1 MGNMV
6 FKEENSSIVKYW
18 TIINC
23 QESSCQIRSANG
35 VKESFGRSWL
45 LGKDGGKYV
54 SPGIAPPPW
63 VSSVESSV
71 GPPAHL
77 SIDSSG
83 RGDSVWKHRSWC
95 QRTRYFTLW
104 SLSNHGW
111 QEGLP
116 PWLYSIVNP
125 QRPHPTEDCP
135 LTIPIPTHS
144 INVWSAEQRM
154 SKKKRGGGGGG
165 AGSPWEILDSDYK
178 SFPFFPKPPL
188 LQSLNENVDNLTH
201 ALYYPYSDRPCPNS
215 KAGTHFIQLSSRL
228 PSPWHLKR

>member
-165 AGSPWEILDSDYK
+165 QGVLEKFSIVITRAFL
-178 SFPFFPKPPL
+178 FFPNRLCYKVWMKMWTILRTPCTIRTVTDHVPIQRPAHTSSSSL
-188 LQSLNENVDNLTH
+188 LVS
-201 ALYYPYSDRPCPNS
+201 PRP
-215 KAGTHFIQLSSRL
+215 GT
-228 PSPWHLKR
+228 

>member
-23 QESSCQIRSANG
+23 QESSCQIRPANG

-83 RGDSVWKHRSWC
+83 RGNSVWKHRSWC

-104 SLSNHGW
+104 SLSNRGL

-135 LTIPIPTHS
+135 LTQYPSPHIAS
-144 INVWSAEQRM
+144 MFGQLNREWV
-154 SKKKRGGGGGG
+154 KRKGEGAGGGR
-165 AGSPWEILDSDYK
+165 E
-178 SFPFFPKPPL
+178 
-188 LQSLNENVDNLTH
+188 SL
-201 ALYYPYSDRPCPNS
+201 RNS
-215 KAGTHFIQLSSRL
+215 R
-228 PSPWHLKR
+228 